1 MRCTACHRELKSEPH
16 MVGRY
21 PYGPVCFM
29 RMFPRTKN
37 MRIERAHV
45 VADDKTQ
52 DMFEP
57 CYFDSQGEADRLA
70 LEKQIN

>member
-1 MRCTACHRELKSEPH
+1 

-21 PYGPVCFM
+21 SYGPVCFT
-29 RMFPRTKN
+29 RMFPATKRV
-37 MRIERAHV
+37 RIERAHV
-45 VADDKTQ
+45 VADDKTV

>member
-1 MRCTACHRELKSEPH
+1 

-21 PYGPVCFM
+21 PYGPVCFT
-29 RMFPRTKN
+29 RMFPRTKT

-52 DMFEP
+52 DMFKDQKE
-57 CYFDSQGEADRLA
+57 L
-70 LEKQIN
+70 L